1 MRAPDDRKSPTA
13 ASSFAAGFMF
23 LTVTSVGWGL
33 NWPVMKHL
41 LTELPPLSARG
52 WSGLVGAVSLAAL
65 ALARRENM
73 KVPRALWPRLVLIS
87 LLTVGT
93 WASLIAVSLLWL
105 RAGEAAVIAASM
117 PVWVSLL
124 ALLILNE
131 NFSLLRALALAIAL
145 TGLAILFGADGFGAS
160 VDKLPGALLAIMATL
175 CVALGTVLT
184 KRFPFGLP
192 AISLASWQIA
202 IGCVPIL
209 LAGLW
214 FERANFAELSMTGW
228 LLMAYMTFVQF
239 CVCYACWFA
248 ALARLPAST
257 ASIGSLL
264 IPVVGVLAS
273 AAALGEPL
281 GVREFLAL
289 GLTLGGVMLA
299 ARS

>member
-1 MRAPDDRKSPTA
+1 MRAPNDHKSPA
-13 ASSFAAGFMF
+13 ATSAFAAGFVF

-52 WSGLVGAVSLAAL
+52 WSALVGAVSLAAL
-65 ALARRENM
+65 ALARRETM
-73 KVPRALWPRLVLIS
+73 RVPRALWPRLVLIS

-124 ALLILNE
+124 ALLILHE
-131 NFSLLRALALAIAL
+131 HFSLLRALALAIAL
-145 TGLAILFGADGFGAS
+145 TGLAILFGADGFEAS
-160 VDKLPGALLAIMATL
+160 VDKLPGALLAITATL

-184 KRFPFGLP
+184 KRFPFQLP
-192 AISLASWQIA
+192 AISLAAWQIG

-214 FERANFAELSMTGW
+214 FERANFAGLSMHGW

-273 AAALGEPL
+273 AATLGEPL
-281 GVREFLAL
+281 GLREVLAL

>member
-1 MRAPDDRKSPTA
+1 MRAPGDRPVPGTA
-13 ASSFAAGFMF
+13 AAGFAF
-23 LTVTSVGWGL
+23 LMVTSVGWGL
-33 NWPVMKHL
+33 NWPVMKQL

-52 WSGLVGAVSLAAL
+52 WSGLVGALSLAAL
-65 ALARRENM
+65 ALARRETLA
-73 KVPRALWPRLVLIS
+73 VPRALWPRLVLVS

-105 RAGEAAVIAASM
+105 RASEAAVIAASM

-124 ALLILNE
+124 ALFILQE
-131 NFSLLRALALAIAL
+131 HFSALRALALAIAL
-145 TGLAILFGADGFGAS
+145 AGLAILFGADGFEAS
-160 VDKLPGALLAIMATL
+160 LDKLPGALLAIVATL

-184 KRFPFGLP
+184 KRFRFPLP
-192 AISLASWQIA
+192 AVSFATWQIA
-202 IGCVPIL
+202 LGCLPIL

-214 FERANFAELSMTGW
+214 FERADFASLSMRGW

-273 AAALGEPL
+273 GLTLGEPL
-281 GVREFLAL
+281 GLREFAAL
-289 GLTLGGVMLA
+289 GLTLGGVVLA

>member
-1 MRAPDDRKSPTA
+1 MSLKHSAAPNA
-13 ASSFAAGFMF
+13 FALGFVF
-23 LTVTSVGWGL
+23 LTITSVGWGL

-52 WSGLVGAVSLAAL
+52 WSGLVGAVSLAAV
-65 ALARRENM
+65 ALARREDM
-73 KVPRALWPRLVLIS
+73 RVPRAVWPRLVLFS

-93 WASLIAVSLLWL
+93 WAALIAVSLLWL
-105 RAGEAAVIAASM
+105 RASEAAVIAASM

-124 ALLILNE
+124 ALVVLKE
-131 NFSLLRALALAIAL
+131 HFSLLRALALAIAL
-145 TGLAILFGADGFGAS
+145 TGLAILFGADGFDAS
-160 VDKLPGALLAIMATL
+160 LSKLPGALLAITATL
-175 CVALGTVLT
+175 CVATGTVLT
-184 KRFPFGLP
+184 KKFPFQLP
-192 AISLASWQIA
+192 PISLASWQIA

-214 FERANFAELSMTGW
+214 FEQANFLHLSWTGW

-248 ALARLPAST
+248 ALSRLPAST

-264 IPVVGVLAS
+264 VPVVGVLAS

-281 GVREFLAL
+281 GLREVLAL
-289 GLTLGGVMLA
+289 SLTLGGVMLA

>member
-1 MRAPDDRKSPTA
+1 MSVNKTA
-13 ASSFAAGFMF
+13 TLGFIF
-23 LTVTSVGWGL
+23 LTITSVGWGL

-52 WSGLVGAVSLAAL
+52 WSALVGAIAL
-65 ALARRENM
+65 ALVAMARRENM
-73 KVPRALWPRLVLIS
+73 RVPRELRLRLVLIS
-87 LLTVGT
+87 FLTVST

-124 ALLILNE
+124 ALGILHE
-131 NFSLLRALALAIAL
+131 RFSLLRAFALAIAM
-145 TGLAILFGADGFGAS
+145 TGLGILFGADGIEAS
-160 VDKLPGALLAIMATL
+160 LDKLPGALLCLAATL

-192 AISLASWQIA
+192 PISLASWQIA
-202 IGCVPIL
+202 IGCLPVI
-209 LAGLW
+209 LAGVWL
-214 FERANFAELSMTGW
+214 EAPNFAALSAKGW

-248 ALARLPAST
+248 ALERLPAST
-257 ASIGSLL
+257 ASIGGLL

-273 AAALGEPL
+273 AATLGEPL
-281 GVREFLAL
+281 GWRELLAL
-289 GLTLGGVMLA
+289 VLTLGGVVLA